1 MIKAYIK
8 SSKGNLLV
16 KDEVTTLSV
25 VLKDGTTTLP
35 LIGYD
40 IVWYKVDEN
49 GNYTNKTYGASIT
62 VKANDISSKAKYE
75 CRICDERNLT
85 DSANTLL
92 TDANGNQLTVDITLY
107 STQEEIFKSND
118 TVDNFPINPEDYTI
132 LLANRSLQ
140 LLGQI
145 VNIDYTTVNPK
156 CNLNSADEINFTIY
170 RELDNIIEPLW
181 DKIIDLKIIYVRE
194 LDEFFQITVQTDE
207 GSDKTTKAITG
218 ISLCEAELS
227 QTNLNGI
234 EINTENDIARDDYVV
249 TKFYDEV
256 NPKASLLHRILQ
268 KAPSY
273 SIGHVDP
280 TLKTLQRSFSVDG
293 TDLYSFLTGDCADQ
307 FNCLFQFDSK
317 SRTIN
322 VYDLYTNCLNPDCGY
337 RGEFNDICPE
347 CGGTNISY
355 FGEDTTI
362 YVDKENLTDNISFT
376 TNVDSIK
383 NCFKIVGGDDNVTAA
398 IRAILPSG
406 TDYIYYLSDEQ
417 RDDMS
422 QELRDKY
429 DEYERKCTEL
439 QPNYIK
445 LNQDLYDCYDKI
457 LYYTSGMMPSPDDSD
472 KPVDSAEEI
481 KKLTVANLNPV
492 ALTKVSEAT
501 SISTANAAVRNL
513 AKLYIKS
520 GYFKVE
526 VDISKDGKNDFQY
539 EGTDT
544 QGYNYGIWQGRL
556 IVTNYSDETDVA
568 TTDYMELTINDDY
581 AKFID
586 QKIKKNIKKSG
597 EKDGIVY
604 NVLDKNISLEDFT
617 AAIKKYSLNRVTSF
631 HDAIQGALN
640 VLIEADQASSDADLY
655 TPIYIPYYNKLKAC
669 EKVMDD
675 LQTTIKSWEDKQ
687 LQYEEAIGNI
697 QTQLDM
703 STFFGEK
710 LYNEFCLYRRED
722 TYSND
727 NFISDG
733 LSNEELLDKAKEL
746 IEDAKKELYKS
757 GERQHSISATLDNL
771 LVMDEFEPLVDHF
784 KLGNWIRIN
793 CDGSIYRLRLTSYEI
808 NFGSLETINV
818 EFSDVTKTTAGFTD
832 IESIKKQAS
841 SLATN
846 FSYVAKQAKQGTEAN
861 NSINKLLTNGL
872 NTSVTA
878 IKNADTEDIV
888 IGKNGIRL
896 RAYDDIY
903 TDYSPKQA
911 AFIHNMLVFT
921 RDNWRTAE
929 TALGEFTYTLNGQT
943 YDEYGLQVKIL
954 VSPKIIAGD
963 IYSSDY
969 SLEVQKDGKSI
980 EKGTHFNLKDGS
992 FCLGSGKIVYNAV
1005 GNELTLKDVLVSYT
1019 TEENKQATTDLSK
1032 VVTGQQTTALVVD
1045 QIKANYINANNLAA
1059 NIAKIKFADI
1069 EKANIKDAFID
1080 NLEARYIKTGTI
1092 IAQDGQFT
1100 KLYADAIKASVANID
1115 LLNTKEF
1122 TADSGFITSLNSIT
1136 NSTVTSTVNTQFVK
1150 DLIAGQ
1156 LVAQEIFGTNF
1167 TLASDGNKTAVMNGS
1182 ALQFKNGDDVYI
1194 QIGTDAK
1201 GGHSFLIKGDKGTTI
1216 IDETGIKKDAI
1227 ANELIVNDM
1236 LKKKDLNYSGISS
1249 DRLNIDNIATTL
1261 STNGNM
1267 TITADKVYYDS
1278 NNHTLNT
1285 YITEMTSKTNDLS
1298 KQIQQNTSQIQQNS
1312 TFSVYIEAPNGNV
1325 LASVSGNS
1333 TTLTCILKKSNDI
1346 IDSDGTLYRYVW
1358 RRKTANGGRT
1368 DNFSKVGK
1376 SITVTYND
1384 ISEDYIYYCDVE
1396 DVYNLVDNSGNQL
1409 TDASGNTLTAYYP
1422 FITANITISKD
1433 LKEELHTKYYTKEES
1448 KDSVITILGQT
1459 DMSTINGQ
1467 PNSLVSKVNSTVETC
1482 DSITTTLSENKYTLG
1497 SLITQVNTN
1506 KSSINSWSSEISET
1520 KTSVTNA
1527 VNAVNKSIKLIE
1539 VQYCLSDSATE
1550 LKNATQWNSTAPTW
1564 VDGKYIWSKSVATY
1578 NDGTVKDA
1586 SKPACI
1592 TGGKGQTGQQ
1602 GQQGNPGADGKTGV
1616 GVKKIIPEYA
1626 ISTSSTTAPT
1636 SGWGTTE
1643 PKWTEGKYIWTRSR
1657 IELDNGTTNYS
1668 TAILANAM
1676 NDALT
1681 KDGVNLIRESETLSF
1696 DGYIIGNVLA
1706 DASGNILTDASG
1718 NILVA

>member
-40 IVWYKVDEN
+40 IVWYKVDKN

-170 RELDNIIEPLW
+170 RELDNVVEPLW

-218 ISLCEAELS
+218 TSLCEAELS

-429 DEYERKCTEL
+429 DEYERKCAEL

-445 LNQDLYDCYDKI
+445 LNQNLYDCYDKI

-526 VDISKDGKNDFQY
+526 VDTSKDGKNDFQY
-539 EGTDT
+539 EGTDA

-687 LQYEEAIGNI
+687 LKYEEEIGDI

-703 STFFGEK
+703 NTFFGEK

-733 LSNEELLDKAKEL
+733 LSNEELLNKAKEL

-818 EFSDVTKTTAGFTD
+818 EFSDVTKTTTGYTD

-872 NTSVTA
+872 NASVTA
-878 IKNADTEDIV
+878 IKSADTEDIV

-969 SLEVQKDGKSI
+969 SLEVQQDGKSI

-1032 VVTGQQTTALVVD
+1032 IVTGQQTTALVVD

-1236 LKKKDLNYSGISS
+1236 LKKKDTNYSGISS

-1312 TFSVYIEAPNGNV
+1312 TFSVYIEAPNGTV
-1325 LASVSGNS
+1325 LASASGSS
-1333 TTLTCILKKSNDI
+1333 TTLTCVLKKSNDI
-1346 IDSDGTLYRYVW
+1346 IDTNGTQYRYVW

-1368 DNFSKVGK
+1368 DDLSKVGK

-1396 DVYNLVDNSGNQL
+1396 DIYNLVDNSGNQL

-1602 GQQGNPGADGKTGV
+1602 GQQGNPGADGRTGV
-1616 GVKKIIPEYA
+1616 GVSRIVPEYA

-1696 DGYIIGNVLA
+1696 DGYIIGNMLT

>member
-170 RELDNIIEPLW
+170 RELDNIVEPLW

-218 ISLCEAELS
+218 TSLCEAELS

-445 LNQDLYDCYDKI
+445 LNQNLYDCYDKI

-539 EGTDT
+539 EGTDSE
-544 QGYNYGIWQGRL
+544 GYNYGIWQGRL

-655 TPIYIPYYNKLKAC
+655 TPIYVPYYNKLKAC

-687 LQYEEAIGNI
+687 LKYEEEIGNI

-703 STFFGEK
+703 SIFFGEK

-818 EFSDVTKTTAGFTD
+818 EFSDVTKTTTGFTD

-872 NTSVTA
+872 NASVTA
-878 IKNADTEDIV
+878 IKSADTEDIV

-1032 VVTGQQTTALVVD
+1032 IVTGQQTTALVVD

-1069 EKANIKDAFID
+1069 EKANIKDALID
-1080 NLEARYIKTGTI
+1080 N
-1092 IAQDGQFT
+1092 
-1100 KLYADAIKASVANID
+1100 V
-1115 LLNTKEF
+1115 
-1122 TADSGFITSLNSIT
+1122 
-1136 NSTVTSTVNTQFVK
+1136 
-1150 DLIAGQ
+1150 
-1156 LVAQEIFGTNF
+1156 
-1167 TLASDGNKTAVMNGS
+1167 
-1182 ALQFKNGDDVYI
+1182 
-1194 QIGTDAK
+1194 
-1201 GGHSFLIKGDKGTTI
+1201 
-1216 IDETGIKKDAI
+1216 
-1227 ANELIVNDM
+1227 
-1236 LKKKDLNYSGISS
+1236 
-1249 DRLNIDNIATTL
+1249 
-1261 STNGNM
+1261 
-1267 TITADKVYYDS
+1267 
-1278 NNHTLNT
+1278 
-1285 YITEMTSKTNDLS
+1285 
-1298 KQIQQNTSQIQQNS
+1298 
-1312 TFSVYIEAPNGNV
+1312 
-1325 LASVSGNS
+1325 
-1333 TTLTCILKKSNDI
+1333 
-1346 IDSDGTLYRYVW
+1346 
-1358 RRKTANGGRT
+1358 
-1368 DNFSKVGK
+1368 
-1376 SITVTYND
+1376 
-1384 ISEDYIYYCDVE
+1384 
-1396 DVYNLVDNSGNQL
+1396 
-1409 TDASGNTLTAYYP
+1409 
-1422 FITANITISKD
+1422 
-1433 LKEELHTKYYTKEES
+1433 
-1448 KDSVITILGQT
+1448 
-1459 DMSTINGQ
+1459 
-1467 PNSLVSKVNSTVETC
+1467 
-1482 DSITTTLSENKYTLG
+1482 
-1497 SLITQVNTN
+1497 
-1506 KSSINSWSSEISET
+1506 
-1520 KTSVTNA
+1520 
-1527 VNAVNKSIKLIE
+1527 
-1539 VQYCLSDSATE
+1539 
-1550 LKNATQWNSTAPTW
+1550 
-1564 VDGKYIWSKSVATY
+1564 
-1578 NDGTVKDA
+1578 
-1586 SKPACI
+1586 
-1592 TGGKGQTGQQ
+1592 
-1602 GQQGNPGADGKTGV
+1602 
-1616 GVKKIIPEYA
+1616 
-1626 ISTSSTTAPT
+1626 
-1636 SGWGTTE
+1636 
-1643 PKWTEGKYIWTRSR
+1643 
-1657 IELDNGTTNYS
+1657 
-1668 TAILANAM
+1668 
-1676 NDALT
+1676 
-1681 KDGVNLIRESETLSF
+1681 
-1696 DGYIIGNVLA
+1696 
-1706 DASGNILTDASG
+1706 
-1718 NILVA
+1718 

>member
-107 STQEEIFKSND
+107 STQEELFKSND

-145 VNIDYTTVNPK
+145 VNIDYKTVNPK

-170 RELDNIIEPLW
+170 RELDNVVEPLW

-417 RDDMS
+417 KDDMS
-422 QELRDKY
+422 QELCDKY
-429 DEYERKCTEL
+429 DEYERKCAEL

-445 LNQDLYDCYDKI
+445 LNQNLYDCYDKI

-472 KPVDSAEEI
+472 KPINSAEEI

-526 VDISKDGKNDFQY
+526 VDTSKDGNNDFQY
-539 EGTDT
+539 EGTDA

-655 TPIYIPYYNKLKAC
+655 TPIYVPYYNKLKAC

-687 LQYEEAIGNI
+687 LKYEEEIGDI

-733 LSNEELLDKAKEL
+733 LSNEELLNKAKEL

-757 GERQHSISATLDNL
+757 GERQHSISATLENL

-818 EFSDVTKTTAGFTD
+818 EFSDVTKTTTGFTD

-872 NTSVTA
+872 NASVTA
-878 IKNADTEDIV
+878 IKNADTEDII

-969 SLEVQKDGKSI
+969 SLEVQKDGKYI

-1032 VVTGQQTTALVVD
+1032 IVTGQQTTALVVD

-1080 NLEARYIKTGTI
+1080 NLESRYIKTGTI

-1150 DLIAGQ
+1150 DLVAGQ

-1201 GGHSFLIKGDKGTTI
+1201 DGHSFLIKGDKGTTI

-1236 LKKKDLNYSGISS
+1236 LKKKDTNYSGISS

-1325 LASVSGNS
+1325 LASASGNS
-1333 TTLTCILKKSNDI
+1333 TTLTCVLKKSNDI
-1346 IDSDGTLYRYVW
+1346 IDSNGTQYRYVW

-1368 DNFSKVGK
+1368 DSFSKVGK

-1396 DVYNLVDNSGNQL
+1396 DIYNLVDNSGNQL

-1520 KTSVTNA
+1520 KTNVTNA

-1602 GQQGNPGADGKTGV
+1602 GQQGNPGADGRTGV
-1616 GVKKIIPEYA
+1616 GVSRIVPEYA

-1668 TAILANAM
+1668 TAILANTM

>member
-40 IVWYKVDEN
+40 IVWYKVDKN

-170 RELDNIIEPLW
+170 RELDNVVEPLW

-362 YVDKENLTDNISFT
+362 YVDKDNLTDNISFT

-429 DEYERKCTEL
+429 DEYERKCAEL

-445 LNQDLYDCYDKI
+445 LNQNLYDCYDKI

-526 VDISKDGKNDFQY
+526 VDTSKDGKNDFQY
-539 EGTDT
+539 EGTDA

-687 LQYEEAIGNI
+687 LKYEEEIGDI

-703 STFFGEK
+703 NTFFGEK

-818 EFSDVTKTTAGFTD
+818 EFSDVTKTTTGYTD

-872 NTSVTA
+872 NASVTA
-878 IKNADTEDIV
+878 IKSADTEDIV

-969 SLEVQKDGKSI
+969 SLEVQKDGTSI
-980 EKGTHFNLKDGS
+980 EKGTHFNLNDGS
-992 FCLGSGKIVYNAV
+992 FSLGSGKIVYNAV
-1005 GNELTLKDVLVSYT
+1005 GNKLTLDKDIMIEYL
-1019 TEENKQATTDLSK
+1019 NKDGTSTIKTNIGTVALNVDNINAT
-1032 VVTGQQTTALVVD
+1032 
-1045 QIKANYINANNLAA
+1045 YINANNLAA

-1236 LKKKDLNYSGISS
+1236 LKKKDTNYSGISS

-1325 LASVSGNS
+1325 LASASGSS
-1333 TTLTCILKKSNDI
+1333 TTLTCVLKKSNDI
-1346 IDSDGTLYRYVW
+1346 IDSDGSQYRYVW

-1368 DNFSKVGK
+1368 DSFSKVGK

-1396 DVYNLVDNSGNQL
+1396 DIYNLVDNSGNQL

-1506 KSSINSWSSEISET
+1506 KRDINSWSSEISET

-1602 GQQGNPGADGKTGV
+1602 GNPGADGRTGV
-1616 GVKKIIPEYA
+1616 GVSRIVPEYA

-1643 PKWTEGKYIWTRSR
+1643 PKWTQGKYIWTRSR

-1696 DGYIIGNVLA
+1696 DGYIIGNMLT

>member
-40 IVWYKVDEN
+40 IVWYKVDKN

-85 DSANTLL
+85 DSANTLP

-170 RELDNIIEPLW
+170 RELDNVVEPLW

-207 GSDKTTKAITG
+207 GSDKTTKAITDT
-218 ISLCEAELS
+218 SLCEAELS

-268 KAPSY
+268 KVPSY

-362 YVDKENLTDNISFT
+362 YVDKDNLTDNISFT

-445 LNQDLYDCYDKI
+445 LNQNLYECYDKI

-526 VDISKDGKNDFQY
+526 VDTSKDGKNDFQY
-539 EGTDT
+539 EGTDA

-687 LQYEEAIGNI
+687 LKYEEEIGDI

-703 STFFGEK
+703 NTFFGEK

-733 LSNEELLDKAKEL
+733 LSNEELLNKAKEL

-818 EFSDVTKTTAGFTD
+818 EFSDVTKTTTGFTD

-872 NTSVTA
+872 NASVTA
-878 IKNADTEDIV
+878 IKSADTEDIV

-969 SLEVQKDGKSI
+969 SLEVQKDGTSI
-980 EKGTHFNLKDGS
+980 EKGTHFNLNDGS
-992 FCLGSGKIVYNAV
+992 FSLGSGKIVYNAV
-1005 GNELTLKDVLVSYT
+1005 GNKLTLDKDIMIEYL
-1019 TEENKQATTDLSK
+1019 NKDGTSTIKTNIGTVALNVDNINAT
-1032 VVTGQQTTALVVD
+1032 
-1045 QIKANYINANNLAA
+1045 YINANNLAA

-1236 LKKKDLNYSGISS
+1236 LKKKDTNYSGISS

-1261 STNGNM
+1261 SSNGNM

-1285 YITEMTSKTNDLS
+1285 YITKMTSKTNGLS

-1325 LASVSGNS
+1325 LASASGSS
-1333 TTLTCILKKSNDI
+1333 TTLTCVLKKSNDI
-1346 IDSDGTLYRYVW
+1346 IDSDGSQYRYVW

-1368 DNFSKVGK
+1368 DSFSKVGK

-1506 KSSINSWSSEISET
+1506 KRDINSWSSEISET

-1602 GQQGNPGADGKTGV
+1602 GNPGADGRTGV
-1616 GVKKIIPEYA
+1616 GVSRIVPEYA

-1696 DGYIIGNVLA
+1696 DGYIIGNMLT
-1706 DASGNILTDASG
+1706 DASGNVLTDASG

>member
-40 IVWYKVDEN
+40 IVWYKVQEN

-107 STQEEIFKSND
+107 STQEELFKSND

-145 VNIDYTTVNPK
+145 VNIDYKTVNPK

-170 RELDNIIEPLW
+170 RELDNVVEPLW

-218 ISLCEAELS
+218 TSLCEAELS

-234 EINTENDIARDDYVV
+234 EINTEDDIARDNYVV

-362 YVDKENLTDNISFT
+362 YVDKDNLTDNISFT

-526 VDISKDGKNDFQY
+526 VDTSKDGKNDFQY
-539 EGTDT
+539 EGTDA

-687 LQYEEAIGNI
+687 LQYEEEIGNI

-818 EFSDVTKTTAGFTD
+818 EFSDVTKTTTGYTV
-832 IESIKKQAS
+832 IESIKKQTN
-841 SLATN
+841 SLSTS

-872 NTSVTA
+872 NASVTA
-878 IKNADTEDIV
+878 IKSADTEDIV

-969 SLEVQKDGKSI
+969 SLEIQKDGKSI
-980 EKGTHFNLKDGS
+980 EKGTHFNLNDGS
-992 FCLGSGKIVYNAV
+992 FSLGSGKIVYNAV
-1005 GNELTLKDVLVSYT
+1005 GNKLTLDKDIMIEYL
-1019 TEENKQATTDLSK
+1019 NKDGTSTIKTNIGTVALNVDNINAT
-1032 VVTGQQTTALVVD
+1032 
-1045 QIKANYINANNLAA
+1045 YINANNLAA
-1059 NIAKIKFADI
+1059 NIATIKFADI

-1115 LLNTKEF
+1115 LIHAKEF

-1136 NSTVTSTVNTQFVK
+1136 NSSITSTVNTQFVK
-1150 DLIAGQ
+1150 DLVAGQ

-1201 GGHSFLIKGDKGTTI
+1201 DGHSFLIKGDKGTTI

-1236 LKKKDLNYSGISS
+1236 LKKKDTNYSGISS

-1325 LASVSGNS
+1325 LASASGSS

-1368 DNFSKVGK
+1368 DDFSKVGK

-1602 GQQGNPGADGKTGV
+1602 GQQGNPGADGRTGV
-1616 GVKKIIPEYA
+1616 GVSRIVPEYA

-1643 PKWTEGKYIWTRSR
+1643 PKWTEGKYIWTRSHLY
-1657 IELDNGTTNYS
+1657 LDNNTEQYS
-1668 TAILANAM
+1668 TPILANAM

-1696 DGYIIGNVLA
+1696 DGYIIGNMLT
-1706 DASGNILTDASG
+1706 DASGNVLTDASG

>member
-40 IVWYKVDEN
+40 IVWYKVDKN

-62 VKANDISSKAKYE
+62 VKANDISSEAKYE

-92 TDANGNQLTVDITLY
+92 TDAKGNQLTVDITLY

-170 RELDNIIEPLW
+170 RELDNVVEPLW

-218 ISLCEAELS
+218 TSLCEAELS

-317 SRTIN
+317 NRTIN

-347 CGGTNISY
+347 CGGTNLSY

-362 YVDKENLTDNISFT
+362 YVDKDNLTDNITFT
-376 TNVDSIK
+376 TNTDSIK

-406 TDYIYYLSDEQ
+406 TDYIYYLSAEQ
-417 RDDMS
+417 KDDMS

-429 DEYERKCTEL
+429 DEYERKCAEL

-445 LNQDLYDCYDKI
+445 LNQNLYDCYDKI

-472 KPVDSAEEI
+472 KPINSAEEI

-526 VDISKDGKNDFQY
+526 VDASKDGNNDFQY
-539 EGTDT
+539 EGTDA

-687 LQYEEAIGNI
+687 LKYEEEIGDI

-703 STFFGEK
+703 NTFFGEK

-818 EFSDVTKTTAGFTD
+818 EFSDVTKTTTGYTD

-872 NTSVTA
+872 NASVTA
-878 IKNADTEDIV
+878 IKSADTEDIV

-969 SLEVQKDGKSI
+969 SLEVQKDGTSI
-980 EKGTHFNLKDGS
+980 EKGTHFNLNDGS
-992 FCLGSGKIVYNAV
+992 FSLGSGKIVYNAV
-1005 GNELTLKDVLVSYT
+1005 GNKLTLDKDIMIEYL
-1019 TEENKQATTDLSK
+1019 NKDGTSTIKTNIGTVALNVDNINAT
-1032 VVTGQQTTALVVD
+1032 
-1045 QIKANYINANNLAA
+1045 YINANNLAA

-1236 LKKKDLNYSGISS
+1236 LKKKDTNYSGISS

-1312 TFSVYIEAPNGNV
+1312 TFSVYIEAPNGTV
-1325 LASVSGNS
+1325 LASASGSS
-1333 TTLTCILKKSNDI
+1333 TTLTCVLKKSNDI
-1346 IDSDGTLYRYVW
+1346 IDSDGSQYRYVW

-1368 DNFSKVGK
+1368 DSFSKVGK

-1396 DVYNLVDNSGNQL
+1396 DIYNLVDNSGNQL

-1602 GQQGNPGADGKTGV
+1602 GQQGNPGADGRTGV
-1616 GVKKIIPEYA
+1616 GVSRIVPEYA

-1696 DGYIIGNVLA
+1696 DGYIIGNMLT
-1706 DASGNILTDASG
+1706 DASGNVLTDASG

>member
-40 IVWYKVDEN
+40 IVWYKVDKN

-85 DSANTLL
+85 DSANTLP

-170 RELDNIIEPLW
+170 RELDNVVEPLW

-218 ISLCEAELS
+218 TSLCEAELS

-362 YVDKENLTDNISFT
+362 YVDKDNLTDNISFT

-445 LNQDLYDCYDKI
+445 LNQNLYECYDKI

-526 VDISKDGKNDFQY
+526 VDTSKDGKNDFQY
-539 EGTDT
+539 EGTDA

-687 LQYEEAIGNI
+687 LKYEEEIGDI

-703 STFFGEK
+703 NTFFGEK

-733 LSNEELLDKAKEL
+733 LSNEELLNKAKEL

-818 EFSDVTKTTAGFTD
+818 EFSDVTKTTTGFTD

-872 NTSVTA
+872 NASVTA
-878 IKNADTEDIV
+878 IKSADTEDIV

-969 SLEVQKDGKSI
+969 SLEVQKDGTSI
-980 EKGTHFNLKDGS
+980 EKGTHFNLNDGS
-992 FCLGSGKIVYNAV
+992 FSLGSGKIVYNAV
-1005 GNELTLKDVLVSYT
+1005 GNKLTLDKDIMIEYL
-1019 TEENKQATTDLSK
+1019 NKDGTSTIKTNIGTVALNVDNINAT
-1032 VVTGQQTTALVVD
+1032 
-1045 QIKANYINANNLAA
+1045 YINANNLAA

-1236 LKKKDLNYSGISS
+1236 LKKKDTNYSGISS

-1261 STNGNM
+1261 SSNGNM

-1285 YITEMTSKTNDLS
+1285 YITKMTSKTNDLS

-1325 LASVSGNS
+1325 LASASGSS
-1333 TTLTCILKKSNDI
+1333 TTLTCVLKKSNDI
-1346 IDSDGTLYRYVW
+1346 IDSDGSQYRYVW

-1368 DNFSKVGK
+1368 DSFSKVGK

-1506 KSSINSWSSEISET
+1506 KRDINSWSSEISET

-1578 NDGTVKDA
+1578 NDGTVGDA

-1602 GQQGNPGADGKTGV
+1602 GNSGADGRTGV
-1616 GVKKIIPEYA
+1616 GVSRIVPEYA

-1696 DGYIIGNVLA
+1696 DGYIIGNMLT
-1706 DASGNILTDASG
+1706 DASGNVLTDASG

>member
-40 IVWYKVDEN
+40 IVWYKVDKN

-92 TDANGNQLTVDITLY
+92 TDAKGNQLTVDITLY

-170 RELDNIIEPLW
+170 RELDNVVEPLW

-362 YVDKENLTDNISFT
+362 YVDKDNLTDNISFT

-429 DEYERKCTEL
+429 DEYERKCAEL

-445 LNQDLYDCYDKI
+445 LNQNLYECYDKI

-526 VDISKDGKNDFQY
+526 VDTSKDGKNDFQY
-539 EGTDT
+539 EGTDA

-687 LQYEEAIGNI
+687 LKYEEEIGDI

-703 STFFGEK
+703 NTFFGEK

-733 LSNEELLDKAKEL
+733 LSNEELLNKAKEL

-818 EFSDVTKTTAGFTD
+818 EFSDVTKTTTGFTD

-872 NTSVTA
+872 NASVTA
-878 IKNADTEDIV
+878 IKSADTEDIV

-943 YDEYGLQVKIL
+943 YDKYGLQVKIL
-954 VSPKIIAGD
+954 VSTKIIAGD

-969 SLEVQKDGKSI
+969 SLEVQQDGKSI

-1032 VVTGQQTTALVVD
+1032 IVTGQQTTALVVD

-1236 LKKKDLNYSGISS
+1236 LKKKDTNYSGISS

-1325 LASVSGNS
+1325 LASASGNS
-1333 TTLTCILKKSNDI
+1333 TTLTCVLKKSNDI
-1346 IDSDGTLYRYVW
+1346 IDSNGTLYRYVW

-1497 SLITQVNTN
+1497 SLI
-1506 KSSINSWSSEISET
+1506 KS
-1520 KTSVTNA
+1520 
-1527 VNAVNKSIKLIE
+1527 
-1539 VQYCLSDSATE
+1539 
-1550 LKNATQWNSTAPTW
+1550 
-1564 VDGKYIWSKSVATY
+1564 
-1578 NDGTVKDA
+1578 
-1586 SKPACI
+1586 
-1592 TGGKGQTGQQ
+1592 
-1602 GQQGNPGADGKTGV
+1602 
-1616 GVKKIIPEYA
+1616 
-1626 ISTSSTTAPT
+1626 
-1636 SGWGTTE
+1636 
-1643 PKWTEGKYIWTRSR
+1643 
-1657 IELDNGTTNYS
+1657 
-1668 TAILANAM
+1668 
-1676 NDALT
+1676 
-1681 KDGVNLIRESETLSF
+1681 
-1696 DGYIIGNVLA
+1696 
-1706 DASGNILTDASG
+1706 
-1718 NILVA
+1718 

>member
-1 MIKAYIK
+1 
-8 SSKGNLLV
+8 
-16 KDEVTTLSV
+16 
-25 VLKDGTTTLP
+25 
-35 LIGYD
+35 
-40 IVWYKVDEN
+40 
-49 GNYTNKTYGASIT
+49 
-62 VKANDISSKAKYE
+62 
-75 CRICDERNLT
+75 
-85 DSANTLL
+85 
-92 TDANGNQLTVDITLY
+92 
-107 STQEEIFKSND
+107 
-118 TVDNFPINPEDYTI
+118 
-132 LLANRSLQ
+132 
-140 LLGQI
+140 
-145 VNIDYTTVNPK
+145 
-156 CNLNSADEINFTIY
+156 
-170 RELDNIIEPLW
+170 
-181 DKIIDLKIIYVRE
+181 
-194 LDEFFQITVQTDE
+194 
-207 GSDKTTKAITG
+207 
-218 ISLCEAELS
+218 
-227 QTNLNGI
+227 
-234 EINTENDIARDDYVV
+234 
-249 TKFYDEV
+249 
-256 NPKASLLHRILQ
+256 
-268 KAPSY
+268 
-273 SIGHVDP
+273 
-280 TLKTLQRSFSVDG
+280 
-293 TDLYSFLTGDCADQ
+293 
-307 FNCLFQFDSK
+307 
-317 SRTIN
+317 
-322 VYDLYTNCLNPDCGY
+322 
-337 RGEFNDICPE
+337 
-347 CGGTNISY
+347 
-355 FGEDTTI
+355 
-362 YVDKENLTDNISFT
+362 
-376 TNVDSIK
+376 
-383 NCFKIVGGDDNVTAA
+383 
-398 IRAILPSG
+398 
-406 TDYIYYLSDEQ
+406 
-417 RDDMS
+417 
-422 QELRDKY
+422 
-429 DEYERKCTEL
+429 
-439 QPNYIK
+439 
-445 LNQDLYDCYDKI
+445 
-457 LYYTSGMMPSPDDSD
+457 
-472 KPVDSAEEI
+472 
-481 KKLTVANLNPV
+481 
-492 ALTKVSEAT
+492 
-501 SISTANAAVRNL
+501 
-513 AKLYIKS
+513 
-520 GYFKVE
+520 
-526 VDISKDGKNDFQY
+526 
-539 EGTDT
+539 
-544 QGYNYGIWQGRL
+544 
-556 IVTNYSDETDVA
+556 
-568 TTDYMELTINDDY
+568 
-581 AKFID
+581 
-586 QKIKKNIKKSG
+586 
-597 EKDGIVY
+597 
-604 NVLDKNISLEDFT
+604 
-617 AAIKKYSLNRVTSF
+617 
-631 HDAIQGALN
+631 
-640 VLIEADQASSDADLY
+640 
-655 TPIYIPYYNKLKAC
+655 
-669 EKVMDD
+669 
-675 LQTTIKSWEDKQ
+675 
-687 LQYEEAIGNI
+687 
-697 QTQLDM
+697 
-703 STFFGEK
+703 
-710 LYNEFCLYRRED
+710 
-722 TYSND
+722 
-727 NFISDG
+727 
-733 LSNEELLDKAKEL
+733 
-746 IEDAKKELYKS
+746 
-757 GERQHSISATLDNL
+757 
-771 LVMDEFEPLVDHF
+771 MDEFEPLVDHF

-818 EFSDVTKTTAGFTD
+818 EFSDVTKTTTGYTD

-872 NTSVTA
+872 NASVTA
-878 IKNADTEDIV
+878 IKSADTEDIV

-980 EKGTHFNLKDGS
+980 EKGTHFNLNDGS
-992 FCLGSGKIVYNAV
+992 FSLGSGKIVYNAV
-1005 GNELTLKDVLVSYT
+1005 GNKLTLDKDIMIEDL
-1019 TEENKQATTDLSK
+1019 NKDGTSTIKTNIGTVALNVDNINAT
-1032 VVTGQQTTALVVD
+1032 
-1045 QIKANYINANNLAA
+1045 YINANNLAA
-1059 NIAKIKFADI
+1059 NIATIKFADI

-1115 LLNTKEF
+1115 LIHAKEF

-1150 DLIAGQ
+1150 DLVAGQ
-1156 LVAQEIFGTNF
+1156 LVAQDIFGANF

-1182 ALQFKNGDDVYI
+1182 ALQFKNGNDVYI

-1236 LKKKDLNYSGISS
+1236 LKKKDTNYSGISS

-1261 STNGNM
+1261 SSNGNM
-1267 TITADKVYYDS
+1267 KITADKVYYDS

-1325 LASVSGNS
+1325 LASASGNS
-1333 TTLTCILKKSNDI
+1333 TTLTCVLKKSNDI
-1346 IDSDGTLYRYVW
+1346 IDTNGTLYRYVW

-1368 DNFSKVGK
+1368 DDFSKVGK

-1396 DVYNLVDNSGNQL
+1396 DVYSLVDNSGNQL
-1409 TDASGNTLTAYYP
+1409 IDASGNTLTAYYP

-1602 GQQGNPGADGKTGV
+1602 GQQGNPGADGRTGV
-1616 GVKKIIPEYA
+1616 GVSRIVPEYA

-1676 NDALT
+1676 NNALT
-1681 KDGVNLIRESETLSF
+1681 KDGINLIRESETLSF
-1696 DGYIIGNVLA
+1696 DGYIIGNMLT
-1706 DASGNILTDASG
+1706 DASGNVLTDASG

>member
-25 VLKDGTTTLP
+25 VLKDETTTLP

-85 DSANTLL
+85 DLANTLL
-92 TDANGNQLTVDITLY
+92 TDAKDNQLTVDITLY

-170 RELDNIIEPLW
+170 RELDNIVEPLW

-218 ISLCEAELS
+218 TSLCEAELS

-234 EINTENDIARDDYVV
+234 EINTEDDIARDNYVV

-268 KAPSY
+268 KAPGY

-362 YVDKENLTDNISFT
+362 YVDKDNLTDNISFT

-406 TDYIYYLSDEQ
+406 TDYIYYLSAEQ
-417 RDDMS
+417 KDDMS

-429 DEYERKCTEL
+429 DEYERKCAEL

-445 LNQDLYDCYDKI
+445 LNQNLYECYDKI

-526 VDISKDGKNDFQY
+526 VDTSKDGKNDFQY
-539 EGTDT
+539 EGTDSE
-544 QGYNYGIWQGRL
+544 GYNYGIWQGRL
-556 IVTNYSDETDVA
+556 IVINYSDETDVA

-687 LQYEEAIGNI
+687 LKYEEEIGDI

-832 IESIKKQAS
+832 IESIKKQTN

-872 NTSVTA
+872 NASVTA
-878 IKNADTEDIV
+878 IKSADTEDIV

-980 EKGTHFNLKDGS
+980 EKGTHFNLNDGS
-992 FCLGSGKIVYNAV
+992 FSLGSGKIVYNAV
-1005 GNELTLKDVLVSYT
+1005 GNKLTLDKDIMIEYL
-1019 TEENKQATTDLSK
+1019 NKDGTSTIKTNIGTVALNVDNINAT
-1032 VVTGQQTTALVVD
+1032 
-1045 QIKANYINANNLAA
+1045 YINANNLAA

-1115 LLNTKEF
+1115 LIHAKEF

-1150 DLIAGQ
+1150 ALVAGQ

-1236 LKKKDLNYSGISS
+1236 LKKKDTNYSGISS

-1312 TFSVYIEAPNGNV
+1312 TFSVYIEAPNGTV
-1325 LASVSGNS
+1325 LASASGNS

-1346 IDSDGTLYRYVW
+1346 IDTNGTLYRYVW

-1368 DNFSKVGK
+1368 DSFSKVGK

-1396 DVYNLVDNSGNQL
+1396 DIYNLVDNSGNQL
-1409 TDASGNTLTAYYP
+1409 IDASGNILTAYYP

-1467 PNSLVSKVNSTVETC
+1467 PNSLVSKVNFTVETC

-1602 GQQGNPGADGKTGV
+1602 GQQGNPGADGRTGV
-1616 GVKKIIPEYA
+1616 GVSRIVPEYA
-1626 ISTSSTTAPT
+1626 ISTSGTDAPT
-1636 SGWGTTE
+1636 SGWSETE

-1696 DGYIIGNVLA
+1696 DGYIIGNMLI
-1706 DASGNILTDASG
+1706 DASGNVLTDASG

>member
-40 IVWYKVDEN
+40 IVWYKVDKN

-170 RELDNIIEPLW
+170 RELDNVVEPLW

-218 ISLCEAELS
+218 TSLCEAELS

-234 EINTENDIARDDYVV
+234 EINTENDIARDNYVV

-362 YVDKENLTDNISFT
+362 YVDKDNLTDNISFT

-445 LNQDLYDCYDKI
+445 LNQNLYECYDKI

-472 KPVDSAEEI
+472 KPINSAEEI

-526 VDISKDGKNDFQY
+526 VDTSKDGKNDFQY
-539 EGTDT
+539 EGTDA

-687 LQYEEAIGNI
+687 LQYEEEIGDI

-703 STFFGEK
+703 NTFFGEK

-818 EFSDVTKTTAGFTD
+818 EFSDVTKTTTGYTD
-832 IESIKKQAS
+832 IESIKKQTS

-872 NTSVTA
+872 NASVTA
-878 IKNADTEDIV
+878 IKSADTEDIV

-969 SLEVQKDGKSI
+969 SLEVQKDGTSI
-980 EKGTHFNLKDGS
+980 EKGTHFNLNDGS
-992 FCLGSGKIVYNAV
+992 FSLGSGKIVYNAV
-1005 GNELTLKDVLVSYT
+1005 GNKLTLDKDIMIEYL
-1019 TEENKQATTDLSK
+1019 NKDGTSTIKTNIGTVALNVDNINAT
-1032 VVTGQQTTALVVD
+1032 
-1045 QIKANYINANNLAA
+1045 YINANNLAA

-1236 LKKKDLNYSGISS
+1236 LKKKDTNYSGISS

-1325 LASVSGNS
+1325 LASASGNS
-1333 TTLTCILKKSNDI
+1333 TTLTCVLKKSNDI
-1346 IDSDGTLYRYVW
+1346 IDSDGTQYRYVW

-1396 DVYNLVDNSGNQL
+1396 DIYNLVDNSGNQL

-1506 KSSINSWSSEISET
+1506 KRDINSWSSEISET

-1550 LKNATQWNSTAPTW
+1550 LKNETQWNSTAPTW

-1586 SKPACI
+1586 SKQACI

-1602 GQQGNPGADGKTGV
+1602 GQQGNPGADGRTGV
-1616 GVKKIIPEYA
+1616 GVSRIVPEYA

-1643 PKWTEGKYIWTRSR
+1643 PKWTQGKYIWTRSR

-1696 DGYIIGNVLA
+1696 DGYIIGNMLT
-1706 DASGNILTDASG
+1706 DASGNVLTDASG

>member
-40 IVWYKVDEN
+40 IVWYKVDKN

-85 DSANTLL
+85 DSANTLP

-170 RELDNIIEPLW
+170 RELDNVVEPLW

-218 ISLCEAELS
+218 TSLCEAELS

-362 YVDKENLTDNISFT
+362 YVDKDNLTDNISFT

-445 LNQDLYDCYDKI
+445 LNQNLYECYDKI

-526 VDISKDGKNDFQY
+526 VDTSKDGNNDFQY
-539 EGTDT
+539 EGTDA

-687 LQYEEAIGNI
+687 LKYEEEIGDI
-697 QTQLDM
+697 QTQLNM

-818 EFSDVTKTTAGFTD
+818 EFSDVTKTTTGFTD

-872 NTSVTA
+872 NASVTA
-878 IKNADTEDIV
+878 IKSADTEDIV

-969 SLEVQKDGKSI
+969 SLEVQKDGTSI
-980 EKGTHFNLKDGS
+980 EKGTHFNLNDGS
-992 FCLGSGKIVYNAV
+992 FSLGSGKIVYNAV
-1005 GNELTLKDVLVSYT
+1005 GNKLTLDKDIMIEYL
-1019 TEENKQATTDLSK
+1019 NKDGTSTIKTNIGTVALNVDNINAT
-1032 VVTGQQTTALVVD
+1032 
-1045 QIKANYINANNLAA
+1045 YINANNLAA

-1236 LKKKDLNYSGISS
+1236 LKKKDTNYSGISS

-1261 STNGNM
+1261 SSNGNM

-1285 YITEMTSKTNDLS
+1285 YITKMTSKTNDLS

-1325 LASVSGNS
+1325 LASASGSS
-1333 TTLTCILKKSNDI
+1333 TTLTCVLKKSNDI
-1346 IDSDGTLYRYVW
+1346 IDSDGSQYRYVW

-1368 DNFSKVGK
+1368 DSFSKVGK

-1506 KSSINSWSSEISET
+1506 KRDINSWSSEISET

-1578 NDGTVKDA
+1578 NDGTVGDA

-1602 GQQGNPGADGKTGV
+1602 GNPGADGRTGV
-1616 GVKKIIPEYA
+1616 GVSRIVPEYA

>member
-107 STQEEIFKSND
+107 STQEELFKSND

-170 RELDNIIEPLW
+170 RELDNVVEPLW

-218 ISLCEAELS
+218 TSLCEAELS

-362 YVDKENLTDNISFT
+362 YVDKDNLTDNISFT

-439 QPNYIK
+439 QPSYIK

-472 KPVDSAEEI
+472 KPINSAEEI
-481 KKLTVANLNPV
+481 KKLTVDNLNPV

-526 VDISKDGKNDFQY
+526 VDTSKDGKNDFQY
-539 EGTDT
+539 EGTDA

-687 LQYEEAIGNI
+687 LKYEEEIGNI

-818 EFSDVTKTTAGFTD
+818 EFSDVTKTTTGYTD

-872 NTSVTA
+872 NASVTA
-878 IKNADTEDIV
+878 IKSADTEDIV

-969 SLEVQKDGKSI
+969 SLEIQKDGTSI
-980 EKGTHFNLKDGS
+980 EKGTHFNLNDGS
-992 FCLGSGKIVYNAV
+992 FSLGSGKIVYNAV
-1005 GNELTLKDVLVSYT
+1005 GNKLTLDKDIMIEYL
-1019 TEENKQATTDLSK
+1019 NKDGTSTIKTNIGTVALNVDNINAT
-1032 VVTGQQTTALVVD
+1032 
-1045 QIKANYINANNLAA
+1045 YINANNLAA
-1059 NIAKIKFADI
+1059 NIAQIKFADI

-1136 NSTVTSTVNTQFVK
+1136 NSSITSTVNTQFVK
-1150 DLIAGQ
+1150 DLVAGQ

-1201 GGHSFLIKGDKGTTI
+1201 DGHSFLIKGDKGTTI

-1236 LKKKDLNYSGISS
+1236 LKKKDTNYSGISS

-1325 LASVSGNS
+1325 LASASGNS

-1346 IDSDGTLYRYVW
+1346 IDSNGTLYRYVW

-1368 DNFSKVGK
+1368 DSFSKVGK

-1396 DVYNLVDNSGNQL
+1396 DIYNLVDNSGNQL

-1602 GQQGNPGADGKTGV
+1602 GQQGNPGADGRTGV
-1616 GVKKIIPEYA
+1616 GVSRIVPEYA
-1626 ISTSSTTAPT
+1626 ISTSSTDAPT
-1636 SGWGTTE
+1636 SGWSETE

-1681 KDGVNLIRESETLSF
+1681 KDGINLIRESETLSF
-1696 DGYIIGNVLA
+1696 DGYIIGNMLT
-1706 DASGNILTDASG
+1706 DASGNVLTDASG

>member
-49 GNYTNKTYGASIT
+49 GNYTNKTYSASIT

-92 TDANGNQLTVDITLY
+92 TDAKGNQLTVDITLY

-170 RELDNIIEPLW
+170 RELDGVVEPLW

-194 LDEFFQITVQTDE
+194 LDEFFQITVQTDD

-218 ISLCEAELS
+218 TSLCEAELS

-234 EINTENDIARDDYVV
+234 EINTENDIGREDYVV

-256 NPKASLLHRILQ
+256 NPKASFLHRILQ
-268 KAPSY
+268 KAPGY

-317 SRTIN
+317 TRTIN
-322 VYDLYTNCLNPDCGY
+322 VYDLYTNCLNPKCSY

-347 CGGTNISY
+347 CGGTNLSY

-362 YVDKENLTDNISFT
+362 YVDKDNLTDNITFT
-376 TNVDSIK
+376 TNTDSVK
-383 NCFKIVGGDDNVTAA
+383 NCFKIVGGDDNITAA

-422 QELRDKY
+422 QELRNKY
-429 DEYERKCTEL
+429 DEYENKCAEL
-439 QPNYIK
+439 QPKYIEYNKK
-445 LNQDLYDCYDKI
+445 LYECYDKI
-457 LYYTSGMMPSPDDSD
+457 LYYTSSMMPSPDDSN
-472 KPVDSAEEI
+472 KPIDSKTEAA
-481 KKLTVANLNPV
+481 KLTSTALSPIG
-492 ALTKVSEAT
+492 LTKVGT
-501 SISTANAAVRNL
+501 STSVATANAAVKNL

-526 VDISKDGKNDFQY
+526 VDTSKDASNDFQY
-539 EGTDT
+539 VGTDEK
-544 QGYNYGIWQGRL
+544 GNNYGTWYGRL
-556 IVTNYSDETDVA
+556 IVTNYSDDTDV
-568 TTDYMELTINDDY
+568 TTTPKMEIKIYDDY
-581 AKFID
+581 GTYLD
-586 QKIKKNIKKSG
+586 QKIKKNIVKDDD
-597 EKDGIVY
+597 KDGSVY
-604 NVLDKNISLEDFT
+604 DVLG
-617 AAIKKYSLNRVTSF
+617 IKFEADEKTGVVPEAQRTKFKEALQKYCLNRLTSF
-631 HDAIQGALN
+631 HDAIQGVLN
-640 VLIEADQASSDADLY
+640 ILVEEDQASVGADWY
-655 TPIYIPYYNKLKAC
+655 NKIYKPYYDRLKMC
-669 EKVMDD
+669 EDEMNTR
-675 LQTTIKSWEDKQ
+675 QTTIKSWENKQ
-687 LQYEEAIGNI
+687 LQYEEEIGNI

-722 TYSND
+722 TYSNS

-793 CDGSIYRLRLTSYEI
+793 CDGSIYRLRLISYEI

-818 EFSDVTKTTAGFTD
+818 EFSDVTKTTVGYTD

-841 SLATN
+841 SLSTS
-846 FSYVAKQAKQGTEAN
+846 FSYVSKQAKQGTEAN

-872 NTSVTA
+872 NASVTA
-878 IKNADTEDIV
+878 IKSADTEDIV

-896 RAYDDIY
+896 RAYDGIY

-921 RDNWRTAE
+921 DDNWNTAK
-929 TALGEFTYTLNGQT
+929 TALGEISYTLNGQKYKT
-943 YDEYGLQVKIL
+943 YGVASDIMISGTM
-954 VSPKIIAGD
+954 IAGE
-963 IYSSDY
+963 IYSANYSD
-969 SLEVQKDGKSI
+969 
-980 EKGTHFNLKDGS
+980 EKGKEAGTHLDLEFGS
-992 FCLGSGKIVYNAV
+992 FSLAGGRIKYSSGGNKI
-1005 GNELTLKDVLVSYT
+1005 TLKDVMVEYVTTDNKRET
-1019 TEENKQATTDLSK
+1019 TELDK
-1032 VVTGQQTTALVVD
+1032 VITGQQTTALIVD
-1045 QIKANYINANNLAA
+1045 TINSKYISTDNFSAKFAEIDL
-1059 NIAKIKFADI
+1059 AKIK
-1069 EKANIKDAFID
+1069 E
-1080 NLEARYIKTGTI
+1080 
-1092 IAQDGQFT
+1092 
-1100 KLYADAIKASVANID
+1100 LYADSAFIKSLNATYATIDDLKAKKGDFGLLYTDDLSAKIANID
-1115 LLNTKEF
+1115 FLHAKEF
-1122 TADSGFITSLNSIT
+1122 TADSGFITSLNTVTNNSIT
-1136 NSTVTSTVNTQFVK
+1136 GVFGTQFV
-1150 DLIAGQ
+1150 DN
-1156 LVAQEIFGTNF
+1156 LVAGTAIVSDLFGTNF
-1167 TLASDGNKTAVMNGS
+1167 TIGSDGHGKTVMNGS
-1182 ALQFKNGDDVYI
+1182 TMQFQDEKGNIYI
-1194 QIGTDAK
+1194 QLGTDAK
-1201 GGHSFLIKGDKGTTI
+1201 GGHSLIINDSNGTALFNGQGVT
-1216 IDETGIKKDAI
+1216 KNAI
-1227 ANELIVNDM
+1227 SNGLIVNDM
-1236 LKKKDLNYSGISS
+1236 LKKKDTTYTGISG
-1249 DRLNIDNIATTL
+1249 DRLNIDSVIENI
-1261 STNGNM
+1261 NGGTK
-1267 TITADKVYYDS
+1267 TINVSRLYYDEGKQ
-1278 NNHTLNT
+1278 TLNT
-1285 YITEMTSKTNDLS
+1285 LLSSMQKNTTDLS
-1298 KQIQQNTSQIQQNS
+1298 NKVTQNS
-1312 TFSVYIEAPNGNV
+1312 TYSVYIEAPNGKV
-1325 LASVSGNS
+1325 LASAKGSS
-1333 TTLTCILKKSNDI
+1333 TTLTCVLKKSNDI
-1346 IDSDGTLYRYVW
+1346 IDTNGTQFRYAW
-1358 RRKTANGGRT
+1358 RRKTANGGKG
-1368 DNFSKVGK
+1368 DNFLKVDK

-1396 DVYNLVDNSGNQL
+1396 DVYNLVDNSGNYY

-1422 FITANITISKD
+1422 FISANITISKD

-1467 PNSLVSKVNSTVETC
+1467 ANSIVSKVNSTVETC
-1482 DSITTTLSENKYTLG
+1482 DSITKTLTQSTYS
-1497 SLITQVNTN
+1497 SLDGLIQQVNKNVTN
-1506 KSSINSWSSEISET
+1506 ISSWSSEISST
-1520 KTSVTNA
+1520 KTNVTNA
-1527 VNAVNKSIKLIE
+1527 VNAVNGSVKTVEI
-1539 VQYCLSDSATE
+1539 QYCLSDSATE
-1550 LKNATQWNSTAPTW
+1550 RKNATNWSTTAPTW

-1592 TGGKGQTGQQ
+1592 TGGKGQTGQP
-1602 GQQGNPGADGKTGV
+1602 GQQGQTGKTGV
-1616 GVKKIIPEYA
+1616 GVKKVVPEYA
-1626 ISTSSTTAPT
+1626 ISSSNTSAPT

-1643 PKWTEGKYIWTRSR
+1643 PKWVEGQYIWTRSHLY
-1657 IELDNGTTNYS
+1657 LDNNTEQYS

-1681 KDGVNLIRESETLSF
+1681 KDGVNLIRESDTLSF
-1696 DGYIIGNVLA
+1696 DGYAFGNMLT
-1706 DASGNILTDASG
+1706 DASGNILTDKSG
-1718 NILVA
+1718 YILVG

>member
-25 VLKDGTTTLP
+25 VLKDGATTLP

-49 GNYTNKTYGASIT
+49 GNYTNKTYGASII

-85 DSANTLL
+85 DSANTFL
-92 TDANGNQLTVDITLY
+92 TDAKGNQLTVDITLY

-145 VNIDYTTVNPK
+145 VNIDYKTVNPK

-170 RELDNIIEPLW
+170 RELDNVVEPLW

-207 GSDKTTKAITG
+207 DSDKTTKAITG

-429 DEYERKCTEL
+429 DEYERKCAEL

-445 LNQDLYDCYDKI
+445 LNQNLYECYDKI

-539 EGTDT
+539 EGTDSE
-544 QGYNYGIWQGRL
+544 GYNYGIWQGRL
-556 IVTNYSDETDVA
+556 IVTNYSDETDVTA
-568 TTDYMELTINDDY
+568 TDYMELTINDDY

-655 TPIYIPYYNKLKAC
+655 TPIYVPYYNKLKAC

-687 LQYEEAIGNI
+687 LQYEEEIGNI

-733 LSNEELLDKAKEL
+733 LSNEELLNKAKEL

-818 EFSDVTKTTAGFTD
+818 EFSDVTKTTTGYTD

-872 NTSVTA
+872 NASVTA
-878 IKNADTEDIV
+878 IKSADTEDIV

-980 EKGTHFNLKDGS
+980 EKGTHFNLNDGS
-992 FCLGSGKIVYNAV
+992 FSLGSGKIVYNAV

-1150 DLIAGQ
+1150 DLVAGQ

-1201 GGHSFLIKGDKGTTI
+1201 DGHSFLIKGDKGTTI

-1236 LKKKDLNYSGISS
+1236 LKKKDTNYSGISS

-1312 TFSVYIEAPNGNV
+1312 TFSVYIEAPNGTV
-1325 LASVSGNS
+1325 LASASGSS
-1333 TTLTCILKKSNDI
+1333 TTLTCVLKKSNDI
-1346 IDSDGTLYRYVW
+1346 IDTNGTLYRYVW

-1368 DNFSKVGK
+1368 DSFSKVGK

-1409 TDASGNTLTAYYP
+1409 IDASGNILTAYYP

-1602 GQQGNPGADGKTGV
+1602 GNPGADGRTGV
-1616 GVKKIIPEYA
+1616 GVSRIVPEYA

-1643 PKWTEGKYIWTRSR
+1643 PKWTEGKYIWTRSHLY
-1657 IELDNGTTNYS
+1657 LDNNTEQYS
-1668 TAILANAM
+1668 TPILANAM

-1696 DGYIIGNVLA
+1696 DGYIIGNMLT

>member
-40 IVWYKVDEN
+40 IVWYKVDKN

-170 RELDNIIEPLW
+170 RELDNVVEPLW

-218 ISLCEAELS
+218 TSLCEAELS

-317 SRTIN
+317 NRTIN

-347 CGGTNISY
+347 CGGTNLSY

-362 YVDKENLTDNISFT
+362 YVDKDNLTDNITFT
-376 TNVDSIK
+376 TNTDSIK

-406 TDYIYYLSDEQ
+406 TDYIYYLSAEQ
-417 RDDMS
+417 KDDMS

-429 DEYERKCTEL
+429 DEYERKCAEL

-445 LNQDLYDCYDKI
+445 LNQNLYDCYDKI

-526 VDISKDGKNDFQY
+526 VDTSKDGKNDFQY
-539 EGTDT
+539 EGTDA

-687 LQYEEAIGNI
+687 LKYEEEIGDI

-703 STFFGEK
+703 NTFFGEK

-733 LSNEELLDKAKEL
+733 LSNEELLNKAKEL

-818 EFSDVTKTTAGFTD
+818 EFSDVTKTTTGYTD

-872 NTSVTA
+872 NASVTA
-878 IKNADTEDIV
+878 IKSADTEDIV

-969 SLEVQKDGKSI
+969 SLEIQKDGKSI

-1156 LVAQEIFGTNF
+1156 LVAQDIFGANF

-1236 LKKKDLNYSGISS
+1236 LKKKDTNYSGISS

-1312 TFSVYIEAPNGNV
+1312 TFSVYIEAPNGTV
-1325 LASVSGNS
+1325 LASASGNS

-1346 IDSDGTLYRYVW
+1346 IDSNGTLYRYVW

-1368 DNFSKVGK
+1368 DSFSKVGK

-1396 DVYNLVDNSGNQL
+1396 DIYNLVDNSGNQL

-1497 SLITQVNTN
+1497 SLI
-1506 KSSINSWSSEISET
+1506 KS
-1520 KTSVTNA
+1520 
-1527 VNAVNKSIKLIE
+1527 
-1539 VQYCLSDSATE
+1539 
-1550 LKNATQWNSTAPTW
+1550 
-1564 VDGKYIWSKSVATY
+1564 
-1578 NDGTVKDA
+1578 
-1586 SKPACI
+1586 
-1592 TGGKGQTGQQ
+1592 
-1602 GQQGNPGADGKTGV
+1602 
-1616 GVKKIIPEYA
+1616 
-1626 ISTSSTTAPT
+1626 
-1636 SGWGTTE
+1636 
-1643 PKWTEGKYIWTRSR
+1643 
-1657 IELDNGTTNYS
+1657 
-1668 TAILANAM
+1668 
-1676 NDALT
+1676 
-1681 KDGVNLIRESETLSF
+1681 
-1696 DGYIIGNVLA
+1696 
-1706 DASGNILTDASG
+1706 
-1718 NILVA
+1718 

>member
-40 IVWYKVDEN
+40 IVWYKVDKN

-92 TDANGNQLTVDITLY
+92 TDAKGNQLTVDITLY

-118 TVDNFPINPEDYTI
+118 TVDNFPINLEDYTI

-170 RELDNIIEPLW
+170 RELDNVVEPLW

-218 ISLCEAELS
+218 TSLCEAELS

-234 EINTENDIARDDYVV
+234 EINTENDIARDNYVV

-362 YVDKENLTDNISFT
+362 YVDKDNLTDNISFT

-417 RDDMS
+417 KDDMS

-429 DEYERKCTEL
+429 DEYERKCAEL

-445 LNQDLYDCYDKI
+445 LNQNLYECYDKI

-492 ALTKVSEAT
+492 ALTKVSKAT

-526 VDISKDGKNDFQY
+526 VDTSKDGKNDFQY
-539 EGTDT
+539 EGTDA

-687 LQYEEAIGNI
+687 LKYEEEIGDI

-703 STFFGEK
+703 NTFFGEK

-818 EFSDVTKTTAGFTD
+818 EFSDVTKTTTGYTD
-832 IESIKKQAS
+832 IESIKKQTS

-872 NTSVTA
+872 NASVTA
-878 IKNADTEDIV
+878 IKSADTEDIV

-969 SLEVQKDGKSI
+969 SLEVQKDGTSI
-980 EKGTHFNLKDGS
+980 EKGTHFNLNDGS
-992 FCLGSGKIVYNAV
+992 FSLGSGKIVYNAV
-1005 GNELTLKDVLVSYT
+1005 GNKLTLDKDIMIEYL
-1019 TEENKQATTDLSK
+1019 NKDGTSTIKTNIGTVALNVDNINAT
-1032 VVTGQQTTALVVD
+1032 
-1045 QIKANYINANNLAA
+1045 YINANNLAA

-1236 LKKKDLNYSGISS
+1236 LKKKDTNYSGIIS

-1325 LASVSGNS
+1325 LASASGSS
-1333 TTLTCILKKSNDI
+1333 TTLTCVLKKSNDI
-1346 IDSDGTLYRYVW
+1346 IDSDGSQYRYVW

-1368 DNFSKVGK
+1368 DSFSKVGK

-1396 DVYNLVDNSGNQL
+1396 DIYNLVDNSGNQL

-1506 KSSINSWSSEISET
+1506 KRDINSWSSEISET

-1602 GQQGNPGADGKTGV
+1602 GQQGNPGADGRTGV
-1616 GVKKIIPEYA
+1616 GVSRIVPEYA

-1636 SGWGTTE
+1636 SGWSEAE
-1643 PKWTEGKYIWTRSR
+1643 PKWIEGKYIWTRSR

-1696 DGYIIGNVLA
+1696 DGYIIGNMLT
-1706 DASGNILTDASG
+1706 DASGNVLTDASG

>member
-25 VLKDGTTTLP
+25 VLKDGATTLP

-40 IVWYKVDEN
+40 IVWYKVDKN
-49 GNYTNKTYGASIT
+49 GNYTNKTYGTSIT

-75 CRICDERNLT
+75 CRICNERNLI

-92 TDANGNQLTVDITLY
+92 TDAKDNQLTVDITLY
-107 STQEEIFKSND
+107 STQEEIFKSNE

-170 RELDNIIEPLW
+170 KELDNVVEPLW

-218 ISLCEAELS
+218 TSLCEAELS

-234 EINTENDIARDDYVV
+234 EINTEDDIARDNYVV

-317 SRTIN
+317 NRTIN
-322 VYDLYTNCLNPDCGY
+322 VYDLYTNCLNPKCGY
-337 RGEFNDICPE
+337 RGEFNDICPK
-347 CGGTNISY
+347 CGGTNLSY

-362 YVDKENLTDNISFT
+362 YVDKDNLTDNISFT

-383 NCFKIVGGDDNVTAA
+383 NCFKIVGGDDSVTAA

-417 RDDMS
+417 KDDMS

-429 DEYERKCTEL
+429 DEYEKKCAEL
-439 QPNYIK
+439 QPSYIK
-445 LNQDLYDCYDKI
+445 LNRDLYDCYDKI

-472 KPVDSAEEI
+472 KPINSAEEI
-481 KKLTVANLNPV
+481 KKLTVDNLNPV

-501 SISTANAAVRNL
+501 SISTVNAAVRNL

-526 VDISKDGKNDFQY
+526 VDTSKDGKNDFQY

-568 TTDYMELTINDDY
+568 TTDYMELTINDNY

-586 QKIKKNIKKSG
+586 QKIKKNIKQSG

-687 LQYEEAIGNI
+687 LKYEEEIGDI
-697 QTQLDM
+697 QTQLNM

-733 LSNEELLDKAKEL
+733 LSNTELLNKAKEL

-841 SLATN
+841 SLSTSY
-846 FSYVAKQAKQGTEAN
+846 SYVAKQAKQGTEAN

-969 SLEVQKDGKSI
+969 SLEIQKDGKSI

-1045 QIKANYINANNLAA
+1045 QIKVNYINANNLAA

-1080 NLEARYIKTGTI
+1080 NLESRYIKTGTI

-1122 TADSGFITSLNSIT
+1122 TADSGFITSLSTIT
-1136 NSTVTSTVNTQFVK
+1136 SNTVTSTVNTQFVK
-1150 DLIAGQ
+1150 NLVAGQ

-1201 GGHSFLIKGDKGTTI
+1201 GGHSFFIKGDKGTTI
-1216 IDETGIKKDAI
+1216 IDGTGIKKDAI

-1236 LKKKDLNYSGISS
+1236 LKKKDPNYSGISS

-1261 STNGNM
+1261 SSNGNM
-1267 TITADKVYYDS
+1267 KITADKVYYDS

-1298 KQIQQNTSQIQQNS
+1298 KQIQQNTSQIQQNV
-1312 TFSVYIEAPNGNV
+1312 TFSAYIETLNGNV
-1325 LASVSGNS
+1325 LASASGSS

-1346 IDSDGTLYRYVW
+1346 IDSNGTLYRYVW

-1384 ISEDYIYYCDVE
+1384 ISEDYIYYCDIE
-1396 DVYNLVDNSGNQL
+1396 DAYNLVDNSGNQL

-1422 FITANITISKD
+1422 FITANVTIAKD

-1448 KDSVITILGQT
+1448 KDSVITILGET

-1506 KSSINSWSSEISET
+1506 KRDINSWSSEISET

-1578 NDGTVKDA
+1578 NDGTVGDA
-1586 SKPACI
+1586 SQPACI
-1592 TGGKGQTGQQ
+1592 TGGKGQP

-1616 GVKKIIPEYA
+1616 GVKRVVPEYV
-1626 ISTSSTTAPT
+1626 ISTSNTTAPT
-1636 SGWGTTE
+1636 SGWSETE

-1668 TAILANAM
+1668 TPILANAM

-1681 KDGVNLIRESETLSF
+1681 KDGINLIRESETLSF
-1696 DGYIIGNVLA
+1696 DGYIIGNM
-1706 DASGNILTDASG
+1706 LTDASG
-1718 NILVA
+1718 NVLTDANGNILVA

>member
-40 IVWYKVDEN
+40 IVWYKVDKN

-62 VKANDISSKAKYE
+62 VKANDISSKTKYE

-170 RELDNIIEPLW
+170 RELDNIVEPLW

-218 ISLCEAELS
+218 TSLCEAELS

-347 CGGTNISY
+347 CGGTNLSY

-362 YVDKENLTDNISFT
+362 YVDKDNLTDNISFT

-406 TDYIYYLSDEQ
+406 TDYIYYLFDEQ

-445 LNQDLYDCYDKI
+445 LNQNLYECYDKI

-472 KPVDSAEEI
+472 KPINSAEEI

-526 VDISKDGKNDFQY
+526 VDASKDGNNDFQY
-539 EGTDT
+539 EGTDA

-687 LQYEEAIGNI
+687 LKYEEEIGDI

-703 STFFGEK
+703 NTFFGEK

-818 EFSDVTKTTAGFTD
+818 EFSDVTKTTTGYTD
-832 IESIKKQAS
+832 IESIKKQTS

-872 NTSVTA
+872 NASVTA
-878 IKNADTEDIV
+878 IKSADTEDIV

-969 SLEVQKDGKSI
+969 SLEVQKDGTSI
-980 EKGTHFNLKDGS
+980 EKGTHFNLNDGS
-992 FCLGSGKIVYNAV
+992 FSLGSGKIVYNAV
-1005 GNELTLKDVLVSYT
+1005 GNKLTLDKDIMIEYL
-1019 TEENKQATTDLSK
+1019 NKDGTSTIKTNIGTVALNVDNINAT
-1032 VVTGQQTTALVVD
+1032 
-1045 QIKANYINANNLAA
+1045 YINANNLAA

-1236 LKKKDLNYSGISS
+1236 LKKKDTNYSGISS

-1325 LASVSGNS
+1325 LASASGSS
-1333 TTLTCILKKSNDI
+1333 TTLTCVLKKSNDI
-1346 IDSDGTLYRYVW
+1346 IDSDGSQYRYVW

-1368 DNFSKVGK
+1368 DSFSKVGK

-1396 DVYNLVDNSGNQL
+1396 DIYNLVDNSGNQL

-1497 SLITQVNTN
+1497 SLI
-1506 KSSINSWSSEISET
+1506 KS
-1520 KTSVTNA
+1520 
-1527 VNAVNKSIKLIE
+1527 
-1539 VQYCLSDSATE
+1539 
-1550 LKNATQWNSTAPTW
+1550 
-1564 VDGKYIWSKSVATY
+1564 
-1578 NDGTVKDA
+1578 
-1586 SKPACI
+1586 
-1592 TGGKGQTGQQ
+1592 
-1602 GQQGNPGADGKTGV
+1602 
-1616 GVKKIIPEYA
+1616 
-1626 ISTSSTTAPT
+1626 
-1636 SGWGTTE
+1636 
-1643 PKWTEGKYIWTRSR
+1643 
-1657 IELDNGTTNYS
+1657 
-1668 TAILANAM
+1668 
-1676 NDALT
+1676 
-1681 KDGVNLIRESETLSF
+1681 
-1696 DGYIIGNVLA
+1696 
-1706 DASGNILTDASG
+1706 
-1718 NILVA
+1718 

>member
-40 IVWYKVDEN
+40 IVWYKVHEN

-107 STQEEIFKSND
+107 STQEELFKSND

-145 VNIDYTTVNPK
+145 VNIDYQTVNPK

-170 RELDNIIEPLW
+170 RELDNVVEPLW

-406 TDYIYYLSDEQ
+406 TDYIYYLSAEQ
-417 RDDMS
+417 KDDMS

-429 DEYERKCTEL
+429 DEYERKCAEL

-445 LNQDLYDCYDKI
+445 LNQNLYDCYDKI

-526 VDISKDGKNDFQY
+526 VDASKDGNNDFQY
-539 EGTDT
+539 EGTDA

-687 LQYEEAIGNI
+687 LKYEEEIGDI

-703 STFFGEK
+703 NTFFGEK

-818 EFSDVTKTTAGFTD
+818 EFSDVTKTTTGFTD

-872 NTSVTA
+872 NASVTA
-878 IKNADTEDIV
+878 IKSADTEDIV

-980 EKGTHFNLKDGS
+980 EKGTHFNLNDGS
-992 FCLGSGKIVYNAV
+992 FSLGSGKIVYNAV
-1005 GNELTLKDVLVSYT
+1005 GNKLTLDKDIMIEYL
-1019 TEENKQATTDLSK
+1019 NKDGTSTIKTNIGTVALNVDNINAT
-1032 VVTGQQTTALVVD
+1032 
-1045 QIKANYINANNLAA
+1045 YINANNLAA

-1080 NLEARYIKTGTI
+1080 NLESRYIKTGTI

-1115 LLNTKEF
+1115 LINTKEF
-1122 TADSGFITSLNSIT
+1122 TADSGFITSLGTIT
-1136 NSTVTSTVNTQFVK
+1136 SNTVTSTVDFDFIKKAMIGHADISELYAGSFVVGK
-1150 DLIAGQ
+1150 DS
-1156 LVAQEIFGTNF
+1156 N
-1167 TLASDGNKTAVMNGS
+1167 GNRTEMNGGTM
-1182 ALQFKNGDDVYI
+1182 QFKDKNGNVYI
-1194 QIGTDAK
+1194 QLGMDAK
-1201 GGHSFLIKGDKGTTI
+1201 GKPSFLIKGSNGNTF
-1216 IDETGIKKDAI
+1216 IDESGLKSNAI
-1227 ANELIVNDM
+1227 ADGLIVNDM
-1236 LKKKDLNYSGISS
+1236 LKQKGDGYNGIEPN
-1249 DRLNIDNIATTL
+1249 RLNIDNVATSL

-1267 TITADKVYYDS
+1267 KMTVDRVTYDAEG
-1278 NNHTLNT
+1278 HTLDT
-1285 YITEMTSKTNDLS
+1285 YISQMDIKTNNLT
-1298 KQIQQNTSQIQQNS
+1298 NQIQQNS

-1325 LASVSGNS
+1325 LASASGNS

-1368 DNFSKVGK
+1368 DSFSKVGK

-1409 TDASGNTLTAYYP
+1409 IDASGNTLTAYYP

-1602 GQQGNPGADGKTGV
+1602 GQQGNPGADGRTGV
-1616 GVKKIIPEYA
+1616 GVSRIVPEYA
-1626 ISTSSTTAPT
+1626 ISTSSTDAPT
-1636 SGWGTTE
+1636 SGWSETE
-1643 PKWTEGKYIWTRSR
+1643 PKWTEGKYIWARSR

-1681 KDGVNLIRESETLSF
+1681 KDGINLIRESETLSF
-1696 DGYIIGNVLA
+1696 DGYIIGNMLT
-1706 DASGNILTDASG
+1706 DASGNVLTDASG

>member
-25 VLKDGTTTLP
+25 VLKDETTTLP

-62 VKANDISSKAKYE
+62 VKANDISSKTKYE

-107 STQEEIFKSND
+107 STQEELFKSND

-170 RELDNIIEPLW
+170 RELDNVVEPLW

-207 GSDKTTKAITG
+207 GSDKTTKANTG
-218 ISLCEAELS
+218 TSLCEAELS

-362 YVDKENLTDNISFT
+362 YVDKDNLTDNISFT

-457 LYYTSGMMPSPDDSD
+457 LYYTSSMMPSPDDSD

-526 VDISKDGKNDFQY
+526 VDTSKDGKNDFQY
-539 EGTDT
+539 EGTDA

-687 LQYEEAIGNI
+687 LKYEEEIGDI
-697 QTQLDM
+697 QTQLNM

-818 EFSDVTKTTAGFTD
+818 EFSDVTKTTTGFTD
-832 IESIKKQAS
+832 IESIKKQAN

-1032 VVTGQQTTALVVD
+1032 IVTGQQTTALVVD

-1115 LLNTKEF
+1115 LIHAKEF

-1136 NSTVTSTVNTQFVK
+1136 NSSITSTVNTQFVK
-1150 DLIAGQ
+1150 ALVAGQ
-1156 LVAQEIFGTNF
+1156 LVAQDIFGANF

-1201 GGHSFLIKGDKGTTI
+1201 DGHSFLIKGDKGTTI

-1236 LKKKDLNYSGISS
+1236 LKKKDSNYSGISS

-1325 LASVSGNS
+1325 LASASGSS

-1346 IDSDGTLYRYVW
+1346 IDSNGTLYRYVW

-1368 DNFSKVGK
+1368 DSFSKVGK

-1396 DVYNLVDNSGNQL
+1396 DIYNLVDNSGNQL

-1539 VQYCLSDSATE
+1539 VQYCLSDSATS
-1550 LKNATQWNSTAPTW
+1550 LLNQTAWNSTAPTW

-1602 GQQGNPGADGKTGV
+1602 GQQGNPGADGRTGV
-1616 GVKKIIPEYA
+1616 GVSRIVPEYA

-1681 KDGVNLIRESETLSF
+1681 KDGINLIRESETLSF
-1696 DGYIIGNVLA
+1696 DGYIIGNMLT
-1706 DASGNILTDASG
+1706 DASGNVLTDASG

>member
-49 GNYTNKTYGASIT
+49 GNYTNKTYGTSIT
-62 VKANDISSKAKYE
+62 VKANDISSKTKYE

-85 DSANTLL
+85 DSFNTLL
-92 TDANGNQLTVDITLY
+92 TDAKGNQLTVDITLY

-170 RELDNIIEPLW
+170 RELDNVVEPLW

-194 LDEFFQITVQTDE
+194 LDEFFQITVQTDD

-218 ISLCEAELS
+218 TSLCEAELS

-317 SRTIN
+317 NRTIN
-322 VYDLYTNCLNPDCGY
+322 VYDLYTNCLNPKCGY

-347 CGGTNISY
+347 CGGTNLSY

-362 YVDKENLTDNISFT
+362 YVDKDNLTDNISFT

-383 NCFKIVGGDDNVTAA
+383 NCFKIVGGDDNITAA

-422 QELRDKY
+422 QELRNKY
-429 DEYERKCTEL
+429 DEYENKCTEL

-472 KPVDSAEEI
+472 KPINSAEEI
-481 KKLTVANLNPV
+481 KKLTVDNLNPV

-520 GYFKVE
+520 GYFKIE
-526 VDISKDGKNDFQY
+526 VDTSKDGKNDFQY
-539 EGTDT
+539 EGTDSE
-544 QGYNYGIWQGRL
+544 GYNYGIWQGRL
-556 IVTNYSDETDVA
+556 IVTNYSDETDVT

-586 QKIKKNIKKSG
+586 QKIKKNIKQSG

-687 LQYEEAIGNI
+687 LKYEEEIGDI
-697 QTQLDM
+697 QTQLNM

-733 LSNEELLDKAKEL
+733 LSNEELLNKAKEL

-818 EFSDVTKTTAGFTD
+818 EFSDVTKTTTGYTD

-841 SLATN
+841 SLSTSY
-846 FSYVAKQAKQGTEAN
+846 SYVAKQAKQGTEAN

-921 RDNWRTAE
+921 RNNWQTAE

-969 SLEVQKDGKSI
+969 SLEIQKDGKSI

-1032 VVTGQQTTALVVD
+1032 VVTGQQTTALIVD

-1080 NLEARYIKTGTI
+1080 NLESRYIKTGTI

-1100 KLYADAIKASVANID
+1100 KLYADAIKACVANID

-1122 TADSGFITSLNSIT
+1122 TADSGFITSLGTIT
-1136 NSTVTSTVNTQFVK
+1136 SNTVTSTVNTQFVK
-1150 DLIAGQ
+1150 DLVAGQ
-1156 LVAQEIFGTNF
+1156 LVAQDIFGANF

-1182 ALQFKNGDDVYI
+1182 ALQFKNGNDVYI

-1267 TITADKVYYDS
+1267 TITADKVYYDGKT
-1278 NNHTLNT
+1278 HTLNT

-1298 KQIQQNTSQIQQNS
+1298 KQIQQNS
-1312 TFSVYIEAPNGNV
+1312 TFSAYITNSNGTV
-1325 LASVSGNS
+1325 LASASGNS
-1333 TTLTCILKKSNDI
+1333 TTLTCVLKKSNDI
-1346 IDSDGTLYRYVW
+1346 IDTNGTQFRYAW
-1358 RRKTANGGRT
+1358 RRKTANGGKG
-1368 DNFSKVGK
+1368 DNFLKVAK
-1376 SITVTYND
+1376 SITVAYND

-1396 DVYNLVDNSGNQL
+1396 DVYNLVDNNGNYY

-1422 FITANITISKD
+1422 FISANITISKD

-1467 PNSLVSKVNSTVETC
+1467 ANSIVSKVNSTVETC
-1482 DSITTTLSENKYTLG
+1482 DSITNTLSENKYSLG
-1497 SLITQVNTN
+1497 SLISQVNTN
-1506 KSSINSWSSEISET
+1506 KRDINSWSSEISET

-1602 GQQGNPGADGKTGV
+1602 GQQGNPGADGRTGV
-1616 GVKKIIPEYA
+1616 GVSRIVPEYA

-1643 PKWTEGKYIWTRSR
+1643 PKWIEGKYIWTRSR

-1696 DGYIIGNVLA
+1696 DGYIIGNMLT

>member
-40 IVWYKVDEN
+40 IVWYKVDKN

-85 DSANTLL
+85 DSANMLL

-170 RELDNIIEPLW
+170 RELDNVVEPLW

-429 DEYERKCTEL
+429 DEYERKCAEL

-445 LNQDLYDCYDKI
+445 LNQNLYDCYDKI

-526 VDISKDGKNDFQY
+526 VDTSKDGKNDFQY
-539 EGTDT
+539 EGTDA

-655 TPIYIPYYNKLKAC
+655 TPIYVPYYNKLKAC

-687 LQYEEAIGNI
+687 LQYEEEIGDI

-703 STFFGEK
+703 NTFFGEK

-818 EFSDVTKTTAGFTD
+818 EFSDVTKTTTGYTD

-872 NTSVTA
+872 NASVTA
-878 IKNADTEDIV
+878 IKSADTEDIV

-969 SLEVQKDGKSI
+969 SLEVQQDGKSI

-1032 VVTGQQTTALVVD
+1032 IVTGQQTTALVVD

-1236 LKKKDLNYSGISS
+1236 LKKKDTNYSGISS

-1261 STNGNM
+1261 SSNGNM

-1285 YITEMTSKTNDLS
+1285 YIAEMTSKTNDLS

-1325 LASVSGNS
+1325 LASASGNS
-1333 TTLTCILKKSNDI
+1333 TTLTCVLKKSNDI
-1346 IDSDGTLYRYVW
+1346 IDSNGTLYRYVW

-1497 SLITQVNTN
+1497 SLI
-1506 KSSINSWSSEISET
+1506 KS
-1520 KTSVTNA
+1520 
-1527 VNAVNKSIKLIE
+1527 
-1539 VQYCLSDSATE
+1539 
-1550 LKNATQWNSTAPTW
+1550 
-1564 VDGKYIWSKSVATY
+1564 
-1578 NDGTVKDA
+1578 
-1586 SKPACI
+1586 
-1592 TGGKGQTGQQ
+1592 
-1602 GQQGNPGADGKTGV
+1602 
-1616 GVKKIIPEYA
+1616 
-1626 ISTSSTTAPT
+1626 
-1636 SGWGTTE
+1636 
-1643 PKWTEGKYIWTRSR
+1643 
-1657 IELDNGTTNYS
+1657 
-1668 TAILANAM
+1668 
-1676 NDALT
+1676 
-1681 KDGVNLIRESETLSF
+1681 
-1696 DGYIIGNVLA
+1696 
-1706 DASGNILTDASG
+1706 
-1718 NILVA
+1718 

>member
-107 STQEEIFKSND
+107 STQEELFKSND

-145 VNIDYTTVNPK
+145 VNIDYKTVNPK

-170 RELDNIIEPLW
+170 RELDNVVEPLW

-417 RDDMS
+417 KDDMS
-422 QELRDKY
+422 QELCDKY
-429 DEYERKCTEL
+429 DEYERKCAEL

-445 LNQDLYDCYDKI
+445 LNQNLYDCYDKI
-457 LYYTSGMMPSPDDSD
+457 LYYTSGMMPSLDDSD
-472 KPVDSAEEI
+472 KPINSAEEI

-526 VDISKDGKNDFQY
+526 VDTSKDGNNDFQY
-539 EGTDT
+539 EGTDA

-655 TPIYIPYYNKLKAC
+655 TPIYVPYYNKLKAC

-687 LQYEEAIGNI
+687 LKYEEEIGDI

-733 LSNEELLDKAKEL
+733 LSNEELLNKAKEL

-757 GERQHSISATLDNL
+757 GERQHSISATLENL

-818 EFSDVTKTTAGFTD
+818 EFSDVTKTTTGFTD

-872 NTSVTA
+872 NASVTA
-878 IKNADTEDIV
+878 IKNADTEDII

-969 SLEVQKDGKSI
+969 SLEVQKDGKYI

-1032 VVTGQQTTALVVD
+1032 IVTGQQTTALVVD

-1080 NLEARYIKTGTI
+1080 NLESRYIKTGTI

-1150 DLIAGQ
+1150 DLVAGQ

-1201 GGHSFLIKGDKGTTI
+1201 DGHSFLIKGDKGTTI

-1236 LKKKDLNYSGISS
+1236 LKKKDTNYSGISS

-1325 LASVSGNS
+1325 LASASGNS
-1333 TTLTCILKKSNDI
+1333 TTLTCVLKKSNDI
-1346 IDSDGTLYRYVW
+1346 IDSNGTQYRYVW

-1368 DNFSKVGK
+1368 DSFSKVGK

-1396 DVYNLVDNSGNQL
+1396 DIYNLVDNSGNQL

-1520 KTSVTNA
+1520 KTNVTNA

-1602 GQQGNPGADGKTGV
+1602 GQQGNPGADGRTGV
-1616 GVKKIIPEYA
+1616 GVSRIVPEYA

-1668 TAILANAM
+1668 TAILANTM